1 MISGDKL
8 SLSEQK
14 QNRNFISI
22 PYAFLSFLY
31 PQPVEAAS
39 HQSLQSSDCRDFSFS
54 TIESLLYGTRHFEA
68 NVVLIWCCI
77 NKTESKLN

>member
-14 QNRNFISI
+14 QNINFISI

-39 HQSLQSSDCRDFSFS
+39 HQG
-54 TIESLLYGTRHFEA
+54 I
-68 NVVLIWCCI
+68 I
-77 NKTESKLN
+77 